1 MFDSPLSDY
10 LEWTSTRVDRSM
22 FTFVFKVNNRTEQ
35 SQTAAS
41 ILLQSSKVKEVKE
54 GCSTFPAAC
63 CLARSFLR
71 FKNIEQ
77 NVISVHLSYVLAC
90 IYELL
95 CYVMLELL
103 LLQHC

>member
-35 SQTAAS
+35 SQTAAG

-54 GCSTFPAAC
+54 GCGTFPAAAAE
-63 CLARSFLR
+63 LAARSFLR

-77 NVISVHLSYVLAC
+77 NVISVHLSYLLAC
-90 IYELL
+90 IY
-95 CYVMLELL
+95 
-103 LLQHC
+103 